1 MQYLKSIINVHTVL
15 ELFKERFKSYNKV
28 VCICALIISY
38 SYISANEELDDSLEN
53 QGLKASRFMP
63 LNKPNLR
70 VKIPQFKNGELD
82 CVIKADEMTRV
93 DDENVKIE
101 NMEIDFFESGDKEM
115 KVLFQSAKYN
125 FLKNKIDSNNKTQ
138 VIRPN
143 YFTLT
148 GDSLEFDVEQ
158 KQGRMVGKVRM
169 VLKNSKVVI
178 NNKKDLINDINPSK
192 NTFFFIRKINSLL
205 EAIQEDR

>member
-1 MQYLKSIINVHTVL
+1 ML

-38 SYISANEELDDSLEN
+38 SYVSANEELDDSLEN

-93 DDENVKIE
+93 DDENVKIPIKGSE
-101 NMEIDFFESGDKEM
+101 FSAGFDMYANEDATIEPNDKAMISTGIHCTLSSPEYYLR
-115 KVLFQSAKYN
+115 VAQSLTYP
-125 FLKNKIDSNNKTQ
+125 Q
-138 VIRPN
+138 VWP
-143 YFTLT
+143 YYCL
-148 GDSLEFDVEQ
+148 S
-158 KQGRMVGKVRM
+158 
-169 VLKNSKVVI
+169 
-178 NNKKDLINDINPSK
+178 
-192 NTFFFIRKINSLL
+192 
-205 EAIQEDR
+205 

>member
-1 MQYLKSIINVHTVL
+1 
-15 ELFKERFKSYNKV
+15 
-28 VCICALIISY
+28 
-38 SYISANEELDDSLEN
+38 
-53 QGLKASRFMP
+53 MP

-70 VKIPQFKNGELD
+70 VKIPQFKNGEID

-93 DDENVKIE
+93 DNENVKIE

-115 KVLFQSAKYN
+115 QVLFQSAKYN
-125 FLKNKIDSNNKTQ
+125 FLKNKINSNNKTQ

-169 VLKNSKVVI
+169 VLKNSPVV
-178 NNKKDLINDINPSK
+178 NKNKKQSFNNDVNSIK
-192 NTFFFIRKINSLL
+192 NTFFFVRKINSLL
-205 EAIQEDR
+205 EAIQENK

>member
-1 MQYLKSIINVHTVL
+1 ML
-15 ELFKERFKSYNKV
+15 ELFKERFKPNNKV
-28 VCICALIISY
+28 VCICTLIISY
-38 SYISANEELDDSLEN
+38 SYISANEDLNDSLES
-53 QGLKASRFMP
+53 QGLKASRFLP

-70 VKIPQFKNGELD
+70 VMIPQFKNGEID
-82 CVIKADEMTRV
+82 CVIKADEMTKV

-115 KVLFQSAKYN
+115 QVLFQSAKYN
-125 FLKNKIDSNNKTQ
+125 FLKNKINSNNKTQ

-169 VLKNSKVVI
+169 VLKNSSVV
-178 NNKKDLINDINPSK
+178 NKNKKQSFHNDVNPTK

-205 EAIQEDR
+205 EAIQENK

>member
-1 MQYLKSIINVHTVL
+1 ML
-15 ELFKERFKSYNKV
+15 ELFKERLKSNNKV
-28 VCICALIISY
+28 VCICTLIISY
-38 SYISANEELDDSLEN
+38 SYISANEELNDSLES

-70 VKIPQFKNGELD
+70 VKIPQFKNGEID

-115 KVLFQSAKYN
+115 QVLFKSAKYN
-125 FLKNKIDSNNKTQ
+125 FLKNKINSNNKTQ

-169 VLKNSKVVI
+169 VLKNSSVV
-178 NNKKDLINDINPSK
+178 NKNKKQSFNNDINPSK
-192 NTFFFIRKINSLL
+192 NTFFFVRKINLLL
-205 EAIQEDR
+205 EAIQENK

>member
-1 MQYLKSIINVHTVL
+1 
-15 ELFKERFKSYNKV
+15 
-28 VCICALIISY
+28 
-38 SYISANEELDDSLEN
+38 
-53 QGLKASRFMP
+53 MP

-70 VKIPQFKNGELD
+70 VKIPQFKNGEID

-115 KVLFQSAKYN
+115 QVLFKSAKYN
-125 FLKNKIDSNNKTQ
+125 FLKNKIHSNNKTQ

-169 VLKNSKVVI
+169 VLKNSPVI
-178 NNKKDLINDINPSK
+178 NKNKIQSINNDINPSK

-205 EAIQEDR
+205 EAIQENR

>member
-1 MQYLKSIINVHTVL
+1 
-15 ELFKERFKSYNKV
+15 
-28 VCICALIISY
+28 
-38 SYISANEELDDSLEN
+38 
-53 QGLKASRFMP
+53 MP

-115 KVLFQSAKYN
+115 QVLFQSAKYN
-125 FLKNKIDSNNKTQ
+125 FLKNKINSNNKTQ

-178 NNKKDLINDINPSK
+178 NNKKDLSNDIIPSK

>member
-1 MQYLKSIINVHTVL
+1 ML
-15 ELFKERFKSYNKV
+15 ELFKERLKSNNKV
-28 VCICALIISY
+28 VCICTLIISY
-38 SYISANEELDDSLEN
+38 SYISANEELNDSLES

-70 VKIPQFKNGELD
+70 VKIPQFKNGEID

-115 KVLFQSAKYN
+115 QVLFQSAKYN
-125 FLKNKIDSNNKTQ
+125 FLKNKINSNNKTQ
-138 VIRPN
+138 VIRPH

-169 VLKNSKVVI
+169 VLKNSPVV
-178 NNKKDLINDINPSK
+178 NKNKKQSFNNDVNSIK
-192 NTFFFIRKINSLL
+192 NTFFFVRKINSLL
-205 EAIQEDR
+205 EAIQENR

>member
-1 MQYLKSIINVHTVL
+1 ML
-15 ELFKERFKSYNKV
+15 ELLKERFTSNNKV

-38 SYISANEELDDSLEN
+38 SYVSANEELDDSLES

-93 DDENVKIE
+93 DDKNVKIE

-115 KVLFQSAKYN
+115 QVLFQSAKYN
-125 FLKNKIDSNNKTQ
+125 FLKNKINSNNKTR

-169 VLKNSKVVI
+169 VLKNSKVVN
-178 NNKKDLINDINPSK
+178 NNKKQNFSNDINPTK

-205 EAIQEDR
+205 EAIEEDR

>member
-1 MQYLKSIINVHTVL
+1 M
-15 ELFKERFKSYNKV
+15 
-28 VCICALIISY
+28 
-38 SYISANEELDDSLEN
+38 SANEELNDSSEN

-125 FLKNKIDSNNKTQ
+125 FLKNKINSNNKTQ

-178 NNKKDLINDINPSK
+178 NNKKDLINDINSSK